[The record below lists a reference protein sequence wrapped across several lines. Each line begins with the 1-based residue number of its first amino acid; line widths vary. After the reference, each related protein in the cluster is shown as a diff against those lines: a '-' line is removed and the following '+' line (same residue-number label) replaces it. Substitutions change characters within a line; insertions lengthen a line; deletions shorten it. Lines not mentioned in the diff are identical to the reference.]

1 MSKTQKE
8 LAFLRD
14 LYIETD
20 WTERFTN
27 IFDENFKFSGEKKIL
42 YVNAGAG
49 NHALALRKKMKN
61 EPEFFAVCENQEL
74 LTIAKA
80 KEAAVKAG
88 INFTKTLP
96 KGKFDTVI
104 ADASFVRPKNL
115 KDSLEQMISASSR
128 QFICLLPTAGSFGE
142 IFSILW
148 ESLFEVEL
156 LEKSAEVER
165 LISDIPTTLR
175 LEHWV
180 KDSGLSKIEI
190 VTKNEYFDFES
201 GEKFITA
208 PLVADFLLPAWLDF
222 LGKKEQTKVRRKL
235 VQAIDDDRSD
245 LAFRFSVKA
254 TLLIGEKN

>member
-42 YVNAGAG
+42 YVNAGTG
-49 NHALALRKKMKN
+49 NHALALRKKMK
-61 EPEFFAVCENQEL
+61 EDTEFFGVCENNEL

-80 KEAAVKAG
+80 KDAAVKAG
-88 INFTKTLP
+88 IDFSKALP
-96 KGKFDTVI
+96 TGKFDAVV
-104 ADASFVRPKNL
+104 ADASFVRPKDL
-115 KDSLEQMISASSR
+115 KEFLAQTVSASNK
-128 QFICLLPTAGSFGE
+128 QFICVLPTAGSFGE

-148 ESLFEVEL
+148 ESLFDLDL
-156 LEKSAEVER
+156 LEKSGEVER
-165 LISDIPTTLR
+165 LISEIPTTWR
-175 LEHWV
+175 LEDSV
-180 KDSGLSKIEI
+180 KDLGLSKIEV

-201 GEKFITA
+201 GEKFIAA

-222 LGKKEQTKVRRKL
+222 LDNKEQAKVRRKL
-235 VQAIDDDRSD
+235 VQAIDDDRND
-245 LAFRFSVKA
+245 LTFRFSVKA
-254 TLLIGEKN
+254 TLLVGEKI